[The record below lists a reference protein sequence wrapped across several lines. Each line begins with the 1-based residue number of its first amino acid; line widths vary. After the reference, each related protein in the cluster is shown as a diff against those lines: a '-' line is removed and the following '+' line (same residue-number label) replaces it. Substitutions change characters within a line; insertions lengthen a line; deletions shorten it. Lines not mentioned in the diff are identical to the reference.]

1 MATGGIREGHGG
13 MQQHNA
19 QATFLYDLY
28 VKNNHLGFTFGDV
41 RGGLGTRGRFGRGLG
56 TSIMHTG
63 NRDMGAF
70 RGERGY
76 PGTKHKRDKSAGI
89 S

>member
-1 MATGGIREGHGG
+1 M
-13 MQQHNA
+13 
-19 QATFLYDLY
+19 
-28 VKNNHLGFTFGDV
+28 
-41 RGGLGTRGRFGRGLG
+41 GTRGRFGRGLG

>member
-1 MATGGIREGHGG
+1 

-41 RGGLGTRGRFGRGLG
+41 RGGIGDQGQIWEGFGDQHNAHR
-56 TSIMHTG
+56 
-63 NRDMGAF
+63 
-70 RGERGY
+70 
-76 PGTKHKRDKSAGI
+76 
-89 S
+89 